1 MERERVRAETLHRR
15 DGLADEVRTKLSR
28 RIVDSVVS
36 WIQSEGFDSVMLY
49 LSMRS
54 EVETLGLLDILLHQ
68 EKVVCAPV
76 VDTHQLELIPHRI
89 RDAKTELVRH
99 RYGMLEPNS
108 ICPTFPT
115 TQLQL
120 IIVPGIVFDSNGY
133 RLGYGKGFY
142 DRFLAKCPH
151 AVSVGLA
158 YQMQIVEDTF
168 PQAWDVPVQHIF
180 TENSRIDIP

>member
-1 MERERVRAETLHRR
+1 MERERVRAETLRHR
-15 DGLADEVRTKLSR
+15 DELTAEVRTKLSR
-28 RIVDSVVS
+28 RIVNSLVS

-49 LSMRS
+49 LGMRS

-76 VDTHQLELIPHRI
+76 INTHHLELMPHRI
-89 RDAKTELVRH
+89 RDPKTELVRH
-99 RYGMLEPNS
+99 RYGMLEPNVT
-108 ICPTFPT
+108 CPIFPAA
-115 TQLQL
+115 QLQL
-120 IIVPGIVFDSNGY
+120 IIVPGIAFDSNGY

-142 DRFLAKCPH
+142 DRFLTKCRR

-158 YQMQIVEDTF
+158 YQIQIVEDIF